1 MIDFL
6 KESTFA
12 VNDVIQSAR
21 VVLRKYYFSIVGLCL
36 LLFLIPTLSRILADL
51 LSDINPFLKVFFLIV
66 FVLSYFGFQLTII
79 KYIFHAL
86 DKEENEISL
95 IKARPTTK
103 EIINFFIG
111 SFTFLVCCIVILA
124 IFAVMG
130 LPLVYLGVSS
140 EAAVQIAISI
150 PTLMIFIASI
160 RVVFFPFFIIDREVQ
175 PLRALRLSLA
185 ITRGNFTKLLLLLSF
200 FAVFHILY
208 LFLEYKEYLSLSL
221 VVLFIN
227 SFFVTPLSSVAI
239 AIAYRTMMSEYTGD
253 QDPDVM
259 DNII

>member
-21 VVLRKYYFSIVGLCL
+21 IVLKKYYFSIMGLCM
-36 LLFLIPTLSRILADL
+36 LLFLIPTLSRVLANL
-51 LSDINPFLKVFFLIV
+51 LDDINPILKLSFLIV
-66 FVLSYFGFQLTII
+66 FVLTYFGFQLTII

-86 DKEENEISL
+86 DKEENEVSF
-95 IKARPTTK
+95 IKATPSTR
-103 EIINFFIG
+103 EVLDFFLG
-111 SFTFLVCCIVILA
+111 SFSFLICCVIILIVFA
-124 IFAVMG
+124 IIG
-130 LPLVYLGVSS
+130 LPLVYLGIDTTT
-140 EAAVQIAISI
+140 AVKIAISI
-150 PTLMIFIASI
+150 ATLMIFIASI
-160 RVVFFPFFIIDREVQ
+160 RVVFFPFFIIDREVK

-185 ITRGNFTKLLLLLSF
+185 ITRGNFTKILLLLSF
-200 FAVFHILY
+200 FALFHVLY
-208 LFLEYKEYLSLSL
+208 LYLEFREYLGLSL

-227 SFFVTPLSSVAI
+227 SFLVIPLSSVAL
-239 AIAYRTMMSEYTGD
+239 AIAYRGMMSDYTGD

>member
-12 VNDVIQSAR
+12 VKDVIQDAR
-21 VVLRKYYFSIVGLCL
+21 VVLRKYYFSIVGLCI
-36 LLFLIPTLSRILADL
+36 LLFLIPTVSRVLAST
-51 LSDINPFLKVFFLIV
+51 LSDVHPLLKVFFLLI

-86 DKEENEISL
+86 DKEENEVTFM
-95 IKARPTTK
+95 KATPTTR
-103 EIINFFIG
+103 EVFDFFLG
-111 SFTFLVCCIVILA
+111 SFSFLICIIIILVV
-124 IFAVMG
+124 FALMG
-130 LPLVYLGVSS
+130 LPLVYTGIKT
-140 EAAVQIAISI
+140 ETAVQIAISVA
-150 PTLMIFIASI
+150 TLMIFFASI
-160 RVVFFPFFIIDREVQ
+160 RVVFFPFFIIDRQVQ

-200 FAVFHILY
+200 FAVFHMLY
-208 LFLEYKEYLSLSL
+208 LYLDLKEYLGLSL
-221 VVLFIN
+221 IVLFIN
-227 SFFVTPLSSVAI
+227 SFFVIPLSSVAL
-239 AIAYRTMMSEYTGD
+239 AIAYRGMMSEYTGD